1 MLGLS
6 KFFPITKGIRTII
19 ILYNVTSSG
28 LKNALWDTKFSL
40 TKLSNTLWEIYKENL
55 MEDRENRNVSQ
66 IYSGGGS
73 EALLWSGYYT
83 CKKQG

>member
-1 MLGLS
+1 MD

-28 LKNALWDTKFSL
+28 LKNALWDTQFSL

-73 EALLWSGYYT
+73 EALLWSGYYK